1 MAFDEPRLRALVRG
15 DGCVLRPQTY
25 FVAWNGVLALV
36 YAGFPPVLAGIK
48 ARLNEEGALAP
59 ENFGSRWPKTTLAA
73 LHDDAPPLSL
83 AELTSLRALCEE
95 HASKLSLRVPVSS
108 LSFVSYDQRGLESG
122 VTRSDVALGSAVDDA
137 EPSDAD
143 QARHAEPSDADQ
155 ARVRGV
161 LDEWSDLE
169 AYLPRVNA
177 PGSRIGSYRESSP
190 QGSTLVAF
198 IGTSELR
205 ELVAPFR
212 SAVDALLPGRY
223 AWLDDASLHCTVRA
237 LG

>member
-1 MAFDEPRLRALVRG
+1 MEQRLRALVRG
-15 DGCVLRPQTY
+15 DSCVLRPQTY
-25 FVAWNGVLALV
+25 FVAWNGVLTLV
-36 YAGFPPVLAGIK
+36 YDGFPPVLAGIK
-48 ARLNEEGALAP
+48 ARLNEEDALPP

-73 LHDDAPPLSL
+73 LRDDAPPLSL

-95 HASKLSLRVPVSS
+95 HASQLSLRVPVSS
-108 LSFVSYDQRGLESG
+108 LSFVSYDQRGLES
-122 VTRSDVALGSAVDDA
+122 VRERSDVALGSAVDDT
-137 EPSDAD
+137 EPSDA
-143 QARHAEPSDADQ
+143 EQ

-169 AYLPRVNA
+169 TYLPRVNA
-177 PGSRIGSYRESSP
+177 PGSRIGSYREASP

-198 IGTSELR
+198 VGTSELR
-205 ELVAPFR
+205 EPVAQFC

-223 AWLDDASLHCTVRA
+223 AWLDDASWHCTVRA

>member
-1 MAFDEPRLRALVRG
+1 MAFDEQLVRG
-15 DGCVLRPQTY
+15 DRCVLRPQTY

-36 YAGFPPVLAGIK
+36 YDGFPPVLAGIK
-48 ARLNEEGALAP
+48 ARLNEEGGLPP

-95 HASKLSLRVPVSS
+95 HASTLSLRVPVSS
-108 LSFVSYDQRGLESG
+108 LSFVSYDQRGLES
-122 VTRSDVALGSAVDDA
+122 VRERSDVALGSTVDDA
-137 EPSDAD
+137 EPSDAE
-143 QARHAEPSDADQ
+143 RE
-155 ARVRGV
+155 RVRGV

-169 AYLPRVNA
+169 TYLPRVNA
-177 PGSRIGSYRESSP
+177 PGSRISSYREESP
-190 QGSTLVAF
+190 SGVTLVAF
-198 IGTSELR
+198 VGNSELR
-205 ELVAPFR
+205 ELVVQFR

>member
-1 MAFDEPRLRALVRG
+1 MSFDEPRLRALVRG
-15 DGCVLRPQTY
+15 DRCVLRPQTY
-25 FVAWNGVLALV
+25 FVAWNGVLTLV

-48 ARLNEEGALAP
+48 ARLNEEDALPP

-83 AELTSLRALCEE
+83 AELTRLRALCEE
-95 HASKLSLRVPVSS
+95 KASTLVVRVPVATLS
-108 LSFVSYDQRGLESG
+108 LVAYDHRGLES
-122 VTRSDVALGSAVDDA
+122 VRERSDVALGSAVDDS
-137 EPSDAD
+137 EPSA
-143 QARHAEPSDADQ
+143 AEQ

-169 AYLPRVNA
+169 TYLPRVNA
-177 PGSRIGSYRESSP
+177 PGSRISSYREASP

-205 ELVAPFR
+205 ELVAQFR

>member
-1 MAFDEPRLRALVRG
+1 MEQRLRALVRG
-15 DGCVLRPQTY
+15 DSCVLRPQTY
-25 FVAWNGVLALV
+25 FVAWNGVLTLV
-36 YAGFPPVLAGIK
+36 YAGFPPALAGIK
-48 ARLNEEGALAP
+48 ARLNEEDGLPP

-83 AELTSLRALCEE
+83 AELTRLRELCEE
-95 HASKLSLRVPVSS
+95 HASKLSLRVPVER
-108 LSFVSYDQRGLESG
+108 LSFVAYDQRGLEG
-122 VTRSDVALGSAVDDA
+122 DATRSDVALGSAVDDA
-137 EPSDAD
+137 EPSDA
-143 QARHAEPSDADQ
+143 EQ

-198 IGTSELR
+198 VGTSELR

>member
-1 MAFDEPRLRALVRG
+1 MSFDELRALVRG

-48 ARLNEEGALAP
+48 ARLNEEDGLPP

-73 LHDDAPPLSL
+73 LQDDAPPLSL

-95 HASKLSLRVPVSS
+95 YASKLSLRVPVER
-108 LSFVSYDQRGLESG
+108 LSFVSYDQRGLES
-122 VTRSDVALGSAVDDA
+122 VRERSDVVLGSAVDDS
-137 EPSDAD
+137 EPSDAE
-143 QARHAEPSDADQ
+143 R

-169 AYLPRVNA
+169 AYLLRVNA
-177 PGSRIGSYRESSP
+177 PGSRIGSYREESP
-190 QGSTLVAF
+190 SGVTLVAF
-198 IGTSELR
+198 VGASELW
-205 ELVAPFR
+205 ELVVQFR

>member
-1 MAFDEPRLRALVRG
+1 MSFDEPRLRALVRG

-25 FVAWNGVLALV
+25 FVAWNGVLTLV

-48 ARLNEEGALAP
+48 ARLNEEDGLPP

-73 LHDDAPPLSL
+73 LQDDAPPLSL
-83 AELTSLRALCEE
+83 AELTRLRALCEE
-95 HASKLSLRVPVSS
+95 HASKLSLRVPVER
-108 LSFVSYDQRGLESG
+108 LSFVSYDQRGLES
-122 VTRSDVALGSAVDDA
+122 VRERSDVALGSAVDDA
-137 EPSDAD
+137 EPS
-143 QARHAEPSDADQ
+143 AEEQS
-155 ARVRGV
+155 RVRGV

-169 AYLPRVNA
+169 TYLPRVNQ
-177 PGSRIGSYRESSP
+177 PGSRISSYRESSP
-190 QGSTLVAF
+190 AGQTLVAF
-198 IGTSELR
+198 IGASELR

>member
-15 DGCVLRPQTY
+15 DRCVLRPQTY

-36 YAGFPPVLAGIK
+36 YDGFPPVLAGIK
-48 ARLNEEGALAP
+48 ARLNEEDDLPP

-95 HASKLSLRVPVSS
+95 HASQLSLRVPVES
-108 LSFVSYDQRGLESG
+108 LSFVSYDQRGLES
-122 VTRSDVALGSAVDDA
+122 VRERSDVALGSAVDDS
-137 EPSDAD
+137 EPSDA
-143 QARHAEPSDADQ
+143 EQ

-169 AYLPRVNA
+169 TYLPRVNA
-177 PGSRIGSYRESSP
+177 PGSRISSYRESSP

-198 IGTSELR
+198 IGASELR
-205 ELVAPFR
+205 EVVAPFR

>member
-15 DGCVLRPQTY
+15 DRCVLRPQTY

-36 YAGFPPVLAGIK
+36 YDGFPPVLAGIK
-48 ARLNEEGALAP
+48 ARLNEEDGLPP

-73 LHDDAPPLSL
+73 LRDDAPPLSL

-95 HASKLSLRVPVSS
+95 YASKLSLRVPVSS
-108 LSFVSYDQRGLESG
+108 LSSVSYDQRGLES
-122 VTRSDVALGSAVDDA
+122 VRERSDVALGSAVDDS
-137 EPSDAD
+137 EPSDAE
-143 QARHAEPSDADQ
+143 R

-169 AYLPRVNA
+169 TYLPRVNQ
-177 PGSRIGSYRESSP
+177 PGSRISSYREESP
-190 QGSTLVAF
+190 SGVTLVAF

-205 ELVAPFR
+205 ELVAKFH

-223 AWLDDASLHCTVRA
+223 AWLDDASRHCTVRA
-237 LG
+237 LT

>member
-1 MAFDEPRLRALVRG
+1 MSFEALVRG
-15 DGCVLRPQTY
+15 DRCVLRPQTY

-36 YAGFPPVLAGIK
+36 YDGFPPVLAGIK
-48 ARLNEEGALAP
+48 ARLNEEDALPP

-73 LHDDAPPLSL
+73 LQDDAPPLSL

-95 HASKLSLRVPVSS
+95 YALKLSLRVPVER
-108 LSFVSYDQRGLESG
+108 LSFVSYDQRGLES
-122 VTRSDVALGSAVDDA
+122 VRERSDVALGSDVDDS
-137 EPSDAD
+137 EPSDA
-143 QARHAEPSDADQ
+143 EQ

-169 AYLPRVNA
+169 AYLPRVNQ
-177 PGSRIGSYRESSP
+177 PGSRISSYREASP

-198 IGTSELR
+198 IGASELR
-205 ELVAPFR
+205 EVVAQFR
-212 SAVDALLPGRY
+212 AAVDALLPGRY

>member
-1 MAFDEPRLRALVRG
+1 MSFDEPRLRALVRG
-15 DGCVLRPQTY
+15 DRCVLRPQTY
-25 FVAWNGVLALV
+25 FVAWNGVLTLV

-48 ARLNEEGALAP
+48 ARLNEEDGLPP
-59 ENFGSRWPKTTLAA
+59 ENFGSWWPKTTLAA
-73 LHDDAPPLSL
+73 LRDDAPPLSL

-95 HASKLSLRVPVSS
+95 YASKLSLRVPVSS

-122 VTRSDVALGSAVDDA
+122 VTRSDVALGSAVDDS
-137 EPSDAD
+137 EPSDAE
-143 QARHAEPSDADQ
+143 R

-169 AYLPRVNA
+169 TYLPRVNQ
-177 PGSRIGSYRESSP
+177 PGSRISSYREASP

-198 IGTSELR
+198 IGASELR
-205 ELVAPFR
+205 ELVALFR

-237 LG
+237 LS

>member
-1 MAFDEPRLRALVRG
+1 MSFDEQLVQG
-15 DGCVLRPQTY
+15 DSCVLRPQTD
-25 FVAWNGVLALV
+25 FVAWNGVLTLV
-36 YAGFPPVLAGIK
+36 YAGFPPMLAGIK
-48 ARLNEEGALAP
+48 ARLNEEDGLPP

-83 AELTSLRALCEE
+83 AELTSMRALCEE

-108 LSFVSYDQRGLESG
+108 LSFVSYDQRGLES
-122 VTRSDVALGSAVDDA
+122 VRERSDVALGSAVDDS
-137 EPSDAD
+137 EPSDA
-143 QARHAEPSDADQ
+143 EQ

-161 LDEWSDLE
+161 LDEWLDLE
-169 AYLPRVNA
+169 TYLPRVNA
-177 PGSRIGSYRESSP
+177 PGSRIGSYREASP

-198 IGTSELR
+198 VGASELR
-205 ELVAPFR
+205 ELVAQFR

>member
-1 MAFDEPRLRALVRG
+1 MSFDEPRLRALVRG
-15 DGCVLRPQTY
+15 DRCVLRPQTY
-25 FVAWNGVLALV
+25 FVAWNGVLTLV

-48 ARLNEEGALAP
+48 ARLNEEDGLPP

-73 LHDDAPPLSL
+73 LQDDAPPLSL

-95 HASKLSLRVPVSS
+95 YASQLSLRVPVSS
-108 LSFVSYDQRGLESG
+108 LSFVSYDQRGLES
-122 VTRSDVALGSAVDDA
+122 VRERSDVALGSAVDDA
-137 EPSDAD
+137 EPSA
-143 QARHAEPSDADQ
+143 AERE
-155 ARVRGV
+155 RVRGV

-169 AYLPRVNA
+169 TYLPRVNA
-177 PGSRIGSYRESSP
+177 PGSRIGSYREESP
-190 QGSTLVAF
+190 SGVTLVAF

-205 ELVAPFR
+205 ELFALFQA
-212 SAVDALLPGRY
+212 AVDALLPGRY

>member
-1 MAFDEPRLRALVRG
+1 MSFDEPRLRALVRG

-36 YAGFPPVLAGIK
+36 YDGFPPVFAGIK
-48 ARLNEEGALAP
+48 ARLNEEDGLPP

-73 LHDDAPPLSL
+73 LRDDAPPLSL
-83 AELTSLRALCEE
+83 TDMTSLRALCEE

-108 LSFVSYDQRGLESG
+108 LSFVSYDQRGLES
-122 VTRSDVALGSAVDDA
+122 VRERSDVALGSAVDDA
-137 EPSDAD
+137 EPSA
-143 QARHAEPSDADQ
+143 AERE
-155 ARVRGV
+155 RVRGV

-169 AYLPRVNA
+169 TYLPRVNA
-177 PGSRIGSYRESSP
+177 PGSRISSYREASP

-198 IGTSELR
+198 IGASELR
-205 ELVAPFR
+205 ELVALFR

>member
-1 MAFDEPRLRALVRG
+1 M
-15 DGCVLRPQTY
+15 Q
-25 FVAWNGVLALV
+25 
-36 YAGFPPVLAGIK
+36 
-48 ARLNEEGALAP
+48 
-59 ENFGSRWPKTTLAA
+59 
-73 LHDDAPPLSL
+73 DDAPPLSL

-108 LSFVSYDQRGLESG
+108 LSFVSYAQRGLERG

-137 EPSDAD
+137 EPSDA
-143 QARHAEPSDADQ
+143 EQ

-198 IGTSELR
+198 IGASELR
-205 ELVAPFR
+205 ELVAQFR

-223 AWLDDASLHCTVRA
+223 AWLDDASRHCTVRA

>member
-15 DGCVLRPQTY
+15 DRCVLRPQTY

-36 YAGFPPVLAGIK
+36 YDGFPPVLAGIK
-48 ARLNEEGALAP
+48 ARLNEEDDLPP

-83 AELTSLRALCEE
+83 PELTSLRALCEE
-95 HASKLSLRVPVSS
+95 HALQLSLRVPVSS
-108 LSFVSYDQRGLESG
+108 LSVVSYDQRGLES
-122 VTRSDVALGSAVDDA
+122 VRERSDVALGSAVDDS
-137 EPSDAD
+137 EPSDAE
-143 QARHAEPSDADQ
+143 RE
-155 ARVRGV
+155 RVRGV

-177 PGSRIGSYRESSP
+177 PGSRISSYRESSP

-198 IGTSELR
+198 IGASELR
-205 ELVAPFR
+205 ELVAQFR

-223 AWLDDASLHCTVRA
+223 AWLDVASLHCTVRA

>member
-1 MAFDEPRLRALVRG
+1 MSFDEPRLRALVRG
-15 DGCVLRPQTY
+15 DRCVLRPQTY
-25 FVAWNGVLALV
+25 FVAWNGVLTLV

-48 ARLNEEGALAP
+48 ARLNEEDALPP

-83 AELTSLRALCEE
+83 AELTRLRTLCEE
-95 HASKLSLRVPVSS
+95 HASQLSLRVPVSR
-108 LSFVSYDQRGLESG
+108 LSFVSYAQRGLES
-122 VTRSDVALGSAVDDA
+122 VRERSDVALGSAVDDG
-137 EPSDAD
+137 EPSDA
-143 QARHAEPSDADQ
+143 EQ

-161 LDEWSDLE
+161 VDEWSDLE

-177 PGSRIGSYRESSP
+177 PGSRISSYREASP

-198 IGTSELR
+198 IGASELR
-205 ELVAPFR
+205 ELVAQFR

>member
-1 MAFDEPRLRALVRG
+1 MEQRLRALVQG
-15 DGCVLRPQTY
+15 DSCVLRPQTY
-25 FVAWNGVLALV
+25 FVAWNGVLTLV
-36 YAGFPPVLAGIK
+36 YDGFPPVLAGIK
-48 ARLNEEGALAP
+48 ARLNEEDGLPP

-83 AELTSLRALCEE
+83 AELTRLRELCEE
-95 HASKLSLRVPVSS
+95 HASKLSLRVPVER
-108 LSFVSYDQRGLESG
+108 LSFVSYDQRGLES
-122 VTRSDVALGSAVDDA
+122 VRERSDVALGSAVDDS
-137 EPSDAD
+137 EPS
-143 QARHAEPSDADQ
+143 AEEQ

-177 PGSRIGSYRESSP
+177 PGSRIGSYREASP

-198 IGTSELR
+198 VGNSELR

>member
-1 MAFDEPRLRALVRG
+1 MSFDEPRLRALVRG
-15 DGCVLRPQTY
+15 DRCVLRPQTY
-25 FVAWNGVLALV
+25 FVAWNGVLTLV
-36 YAGFPPVLAGIK
+36 YDGFPPVLAGIK
-48 ARLNEEGALAP
+48 ARLNEEDGLPP

-73 LHDDAPPLSL
+73 LRDDAPPLSL

-108 LSFVSYDQRGLESG
+108 LSFVSYAQRGLES
-122 VTRSDVALGSAVDDA
+122 VRERSDVALGSTADDS
-137 EPSDAD
+137 EPSA
-143 QARHAEPSDADQ
+143 AEQ

-169 AYLPRVNA
+169 TYLPRVNQ
-177 PGSRIGSYRESSP
+177 PGSRISSYREASP

-198 IGTSELR
+198 IGASELR
-205 ELVAPFR
+205 ELVALFR

-223 AWLDDASLHCTVRA
+223 AWLDDASRHCTVRA

>member
-1 MAFDEPRLRALVRG
+1 M
-15 DGCVLRPQTY
+15 
-25 FVAWNGVLALV
+25 LALV

-48 ARLNEEGALAP
+48 ARLNEEDALPP

-95 HASKLSLRVPVSS
+95 HASQLSLRVPVSS

-122 VTRSDVALGSAVDDA
+122 VTRSDVALGSAVDGA
-137 EPSDAD
+137 EPSDAE
-143 QARHAEPSDADQ
+143 RE
-155 ARVRGV
+155 RVRGV

-169 AYLPRVNA
+169 TYLPRVNA
-177 PGSRIGSYRESSP
+177 PGSRISSYREASP

-205 ELVAPFR
+205 ELVAQFR

>member
-1 MAFDEPRLRALVRG
+1 MEQRLRALVQG
-15 DGCVLRPQTY
+15 DSCVLRPQTY
-25 FVAWNGVLALV
+25 FVAWNGVLTLV
-36 YAGFPPVLAGIK
+36 YDGFPPVLAGIK
-48 ARLNEEGALAP
+48 ARLNEEDGLPP

-83 AELTSLRALCEE
+83 AELTILRALCEE
-95 HASKLSLRVPVSS
+95 YASKLSLRVPVSS

-122 VTRSDVALGSAVDDA
+122 VTRSDVALGSAVDDS
-137 EPSDAD
+137 EPS
-143 QARHAEPSDADQ
+143 AEERE
-155 ARVRGV
+155 RVRGV

-169 AYLPRVNA
+169 TYLPRVNA
-177 PGSRIGSYRESSP
+177 PGSRIGSYREASP

-198 IGTSELR
+198 IGASELR
-205 ELVAPFR
+205 ELVAQFR

-223 AWLDDASLHCTVRA
+223 AWLDDASRHCTVRA

>member
-1 MAFDEPRLRALVRG
+1 MAFDEQLVRG
-15 DGCVLRPQTY
+15 DSCVLRPQTY
-25 FVAWNGVLALV
+25 FVAWNGVLTLV
-36 YAGFPPVLAGIK
+36 YDGFPPVLAGIK
-48 ARLNEEGALAP
+48 ARLNEEDGLPP

-108 LSFVSYDQRGLESG
+108 LSFVSYDQRGLES
-122 VTRSDVALGSAVDDA
+122 VRERSDVALGSAVDDA
-137 EPSDAD
+137 EPSDA
-143 QARHAEPSDADQ
+143 EQ

-169 AYLPRVNA
+169 TYLPRVNA
-177 PGSRIGSYRESSP
+177 PGSRIGSYREASP

-198 IGTSELR
+198 IGASELR
-205 ELVAPFR
+205 EVVAPFR
-212 SAVDALLPGRY
+212 SAVGALLPARY
-223 AWLDDASLHCTVRA
+223 AWLDDASWHCTVRA

>member
-1 MAFDEPRLRALVRG
+1 MEQRLRALVRG
-15 DGCVLRPQTY
+15 DRCVLRPQTY
-25 FVAWNGVLALV
+25 FVAWNGVLTLV
-36 YAGFPPVLAGIK
+36 YDGFPPVLAGSK
-48 ARLNEEGALAP
+48 AWLNEEDGLPP

-95 HASKLSLRVPVSS
+95 HASQLSLRVPVSS
-108 LSFVSYDQRGLESG
+108 LSFVSYDQRGLES
-122 VTRSDVALGSAVDDA
+122 VRERSDVALGSTADDS
-137 EPSDAD
+137 EPSA
-143 QARHAEPSDADQ
+143 AEQ

-169 AYLPRVNA
+169 TYLPRVNA

-198 IGTSELR
+198 IGASELR
-205 ELVAPFR
+205 ELVAQFR

>member
-1 MAFDEPRLRALVRG
+1 MSFDEPRLRALVWG

-25 FVAWNGVLALV
+25 FVAWNGVLTLV
-36 YAGFPPVLAGIK
+36 YEGFPPVLAGIK
-48 ARLNEEGALAP
+48 ARLNEEDALPP

-73 LHDDAPPLSL
+73 LQDGAPPLSL

-95 HASKLSLRVPVSS
+95 HASQLSLRVPVSS
-108 LSFVSYDQRGLESG
+108 LSFVSYDQRGLES
-122 VTRSDVALGSAVDDA
+122 VRERSDVALGSAVDDA
-137 EPSDAD
+137 EPSDAE
-143 QARHAEPSDADQ
+143 RE
-155 ARVRGV
+155 RVRGV

-169 AYLPRVNA
+169 TYLPRVNV
-177 PGSRIGSYRESSP
+177 PGSRISSHREASP

-205 ELVAPFR
+205 ELVAQFR

>member
-1 MAFDEPRLRALVRG
+1 MSFDEPRLRALVRG
-15 DGCVLRPQTY
+15 DSCVLRPRTY
-25 FVAWNGVLALV
+25 FVAWNGVLTLV
-36 YAGFPPVLAGIK
+36 YDGFPPVLAGIK
-48 ARLNEEGALAP
+48 ARLNEEDGLPP

-95 HASKLSLRVPVSS
+95 HASKLSLRVPVER
-108 LSFVSYDQRGLESG
+108 LSFVSYDQRGLES
-122 VTRSDVALGSAVDDA
+122 VRERSDVALGSAVDDA
-137 EPSDAD
+137 EPSDA
-143 QARHAEPSDADQ
+143 EQ

-169 AYLPRVNA
+169 TYLPRVNA
-177 PGSRIGSYRESSP
+177 PGSRISSYRESSP

-205 ELVAPFR
+205 ELVAQFR

>member
-1 MAFDEPRLRALVRG
+1 MEQRLRALVQG
-15 DGCVLRPQTY
+15 DSCVLRPQTY
-25 FVAWNGVLALV
+25 FVAWNGVLTLV
-36 YAGFPPVLAGIK
+36 YDGFPPVLAGIK
-48 ARLNEEGALAP
+48 ARLNEEDGLPP

-83 AELTSLRALCEE
+83 AELTRLRALCEE
-95 HASKLSLRVPVSS
+95 HASQLSLRVPVSS
-108 LSFVSYDQRGLESG
+108 LSFVSYDQRGLES
-122 VTRSDVALGSAVDDA
+122 VRERSDVALGSTADDS
-137 EPSDAD
+137 EPSA
-143 QARHAEPSDADQ
+143 AEQ

-169 AYLPRVNA
+169 TYLPRVNQ
-177 PGSRIGSYRESSP
+177 PGSRISSYREASP

-198 IGTSELR
+198 VGTSELR

-237 LG
+237 LGLRA

>member
-1 MAFDEPRLRALVRG
+1 MEQRLRALVRG

-36 YAGFPPVLAGIK
+36 YTGFPPVLAGIK
-48 ARLNEEGALAP
+48 ARLNEEDLPP

-73 LHDDAPPLSL
+73 LRDDAPPLSL

-95 HASKLSLRVPVSS
+95 YASQLSLRVSVER
-108 LSFVSYDQRGLESG
+108 LSFVSYYQRGLES
-122 VTRSDVALGSAVDDA
+122 VRERSDVALGSAVDDS
-137 EPSDAD
+137 EPSDA
-143 QARHAEPSDADQ
+143 EQ

-177 PGSRIGSYRESSP
+177 PGSRISSYREASP

-198 IGTSELR
+198 IGASELR
-205 ELVAPFR
+205 ELVAQFR

-237 LG
+237 LR

>member
-1 MAFDEPRLRALVRG
+1 MEQRLRALVRG
-15 DGCVLRPQTY
+15 DRCVLRPQTY
-25 FVAWNGVLALV
+25 FVAWNGVLTLV

-48 ARLNEEGALAP
+48 ARLNEEDGLPP

-73 LHDDAPPLSL
+73 LRDDAPPLSL
-83 AELTSLRALCEE
+83 AELTRLRALCEE
-95 HASKLSLRVPVSS
+95 HASQLSLRVPVSS
-108 LSFVSYDQRGLESG
+108 LSFVAYDQRGLES
-122 VTRSDVALGSAVDDA
+122 VRERSDVALGSAVDDA
-137 EPSDAD
+137 EPSDA
-143 QARHAEPSDADQ
+143 EQ

-198 IGTSELR
+198 IGASELR
-205 ELVAPFR
+205 ELVALFR

-223 AWLDDASLHCTVRA
+223 AWLDDTSLHCTVRA

>member
-1 MAFDEPRLRALVRG
+1 MSFDELRALVRG
-15 DGCVLRPQTY
+15 DGCVLWPQTY
-25 FVAWNGVLALV
+25 FVAWNGVLTLV

-48 ARLNEEGALAP
+48 ARLNEEDGLPP

-73 LHDDAPPLSL
+73 LQDDAPPLSL
-83 AELTSLRALCEE
+83 AELTRLRALCEE

-108 LSFVSYDQRGLESG
+108 LSLVSYAQRGLES
-122 VTRSDVALGSAVDDA
+122 VRERSDVALGSTVDDSG
-137 EPSDAD
+137 PSDA
-143 QARHAEPSDADQ
+143 EQ

-169 AYLPRVNA
+169 TYLPRVNA
-177 PGSRIGSYRESSP
+177 PGSRIGSYREASP

-198 IGTSELR
+198 VGASELR
-205 ELVAPFR
+205 EVVALFR
-212 SAVDALLPGRY
+212 AAVDALLPGRY

-237 LG
+237 LS

>member
-1 MAFDEPRLRALVRG
+1 MSFESLVQG
-15 DGCVLRPQTY
+15 DSCVLRPQTY
-25 FVAWNGVLALV
+25 FVAWNGVLTLV

-48 ARLNEEGALAP
+48 ARLNEEDGLPP

-73 LHDDAPPLSL
+73 LQDDAPPLSL
-83 AELTSLRALCEE
+83 AELTSLRELCEE
-95 HASKLSLRVPVSS
+95 HASKLSLRVPVSR
-108 LSFVSYDQRGLESG
+108 LSFVSYDQRGLES
-122 VTRSDVALGSAVDDA
+122 VRERSDVVLGSAVDDS
-137 EPSDAD
+137 EPSDA
-143 QARHAEPSDADQ
+143 EQ

-169 AYLPRVNA
+169 TYLPRVNA

-198 IGTSELR
+198 IGASELR
-205 ELVAPFR
+205 ELVARFC

-237 LG
+237 LS

>member
-1 MAFDEPRLRALVRG
+1 MSFDEPRLRALVRG
-15 DGCVLRPQTY
+15 DSCVLRPQTY

-36 YAGFPPVLAGIK
+36 YKGFPPVLAGIK
-48 ARLNEEGALAP
+48 ARLNEEDDLPP

-73 LHDDAPPLSL
+73 LKDDAPPLSL

-95 HASKLSLRVPVSS
+95 HASQLSLRVPVSS
-108 LSFVSYDQRGLESG
+108 LSFVSYDQRGLES
-122 VTRSDVALGSAVDDA
+122 VRERSDVALGSTVDDS
-137 EPSDAD
+137 EPSDA
-143 QARHAEPSDADQ
+143 EQ

-169 AYLPRVNA
+169 TYLPRVNA
-177 PGSRIGSYRESSP
+177 PGSRISSYREASP

-205 ELVAPFR
+205 ELVAQFR

-223 AWLDDASLHCTVRA
+223 AWLDSASLHCTVRA
-237 LG
+237 LS